1 MDGKKLKKRMVYG
14 ALGLLS
20 LAVFA
25 PKSSFAIPSFARQ
38 TGLACDVCHTV
49 FPHLTP
55 FGREFKLHGFTYDY
69 SDLIKMVRQA
79 AKKRAAEEGGMPN
92 LVINK
97 IPMIAVRIA
106 GMWANQDGGSVVP
119 HGRITDGQGAFS
131 QPAGYPTN
139 DTFNLVKDDS
149 LYIAGEITPHLGAW
163 VEIGGWNDHGDAA
176 SLAGYDA
183 ILNGGDHTV
192 DNKNFTYGLSFENV
206 VGFDDVGQA
215 GPGNWGVPLM
225 NPLSTHGTLFDP
237 FNGTPIEGVE
247 AYAMLG
253 DFTNGG
259 IYGNIGLYA
268 PSTGNDE
275 GTNPVATAG
284 SLPASTSYSWAGA
297 KHVDAYV
304 NAEYWLPGFKN
315 IYSMVGAF
323 GYFGQEKMEGGTNPY
338 EYSDNVNDYG
348 LEAQAQYIGGKNL
361 VEFFG
366 EVQKQHDS
374 EFYGEDYW
382 TGQLYST
389 DGTSVNRTGIALKA
403 DYYYKRTYG
412 VYVKYMYA
420 NSSQVQDVDYSG
432 YIVGVSWYPWQN
444 VSVKVERMMW
454 SKYHPGQA
462 NPQYNNGNVPS
473 NGSAPSASDFDV
485 TAVKVEYLF

>member
-1 MDGKKLKKRMVYG
+1 MDGRKLKKRMVYG

-69 SDLIKMVRQA
+69 SSLIKMVREA
-79 AKKRAAEEGGMPN
+79 AKKRAAEGGGMPD

-97 IPMIAVRIA
+97 IPMVSVRIA
-106 GMWANQDGGSVVP
+106 GMWANQDGGSMVG
-119 HGRITDGQGAFS
+119 HGRITNNQDAFS
-131 QPAGYPTN
+131 YPAGYPTK
-139 DTFNLVKDDS
+139 DTFNLVKGDS

-163 VEIGGWNDHGDAA
+163 VEIGGWNDSGGSA

-192 DNKNFTYGLSFENV
+192 DNKNFTYGLSFENM

-215 GPGNWGVPLM
+215 GPGNWGIPDTM
-225 NPLSTHGTLFDP
+225 NPLSTHNTLFDP
-237 FNGTPIEGVE
+237 FGGSAIVEGVE

-253 DFTNGG
+253 DFTHGG
-259 IYGNIGLYA
+259 IYGNIGLYD
-268 PSTGNDE
+268 PSNGNDE
-275 GTNPVATAG
+275 GTPPVAIGGNSKLAG
-284 SLPASTSYSWAGA
+284 NGSWHGA
-297 KHVDAYV
+297 KHVDTYV
-304 NAEYWLPGFKN
+304 NVEYWLPGFKN
-315 IYSMVGAF
+315 IYSMIGAF
-323 GYFGQEKMEGGTNPY
+323 GYFGQEKMESPASQY
-338 EYSDNVNDYG
+338 YSDNVNDYG

-374 EFYGEDYW
+374 EFYGEDWW
-382 TGQLYST
+382 TLHPYST
-389 DGTSVNRTGIALKA
+389 GTSVNRTGIALKA
-403 DYYYKRTYG
+403 DYYYDRTYG

-420 NSSQVQDVDYSG
+420 HSGTVQDLDYSG
-432 YIVGVSWYPWQN
+432 YILGVSWYPWQN
-444 VSVKVERMMW
+444 VNVRVERMMW

-462 NPQYNNGNVPS
+462 YYYQTDGVK
-473 NGSAPSASDFDV
+473 PSASDFDV
-485 TAVKVEYLF
+485 TAIKVMYLF

>member
-69 SDLIKMVRQA
+69 SSLIKMVRDA

-97 IPMIAVRIA
+97 IPMVSVRIA
-106 GMWANQDGGSVVP
+106 GVWANQDGGSMVP
-119 HGRITDGQGAFS
+119 HGRITGGQGAFS
-131 QPAGYPTN
+131 YPAGYPTK
-139 DTFNLVKDDS
+139 DTFNLVKGDS
-149 LYIAGEITPHLGAW
+149 LYIAGEIIPHLGAW
-163 VEIGGWNDHGDAA
+163 VEIGGWNDSGGSA
-176 SLAGYDA
+176 SLAGYNV

-192 DNKNFTYGLSFENV
+192 DNKNFTYGLSFENM

-225 NPLSTHGTLFDP
+225 NPLSTHNTLFDP
-237 FNGTPIEGVE
+237 FGGTPIEGVE

-253 DFTNGG
+253 NFTNGG

-268 PSTGNDE
+268 PSNGNDE
-275 GTNPVATAG
+275 GTPPVATVGNIAG
-284 SLPASTSYSWAGA
+284 TTNYNWKGA
-297 KHVDAYV
+297 KHVDTYV
-304 NAEYWLPGFKN
+304 NVEYWLPGFKN
-315 IYSMVGAF
+315 IYSMIGAF
-323 GYFGQEKMEGGTNPY
+323 GYFGQEKIEFSPTKNNPSPPPSDPY

-348 LEAQAQYIGGKNL
+348 LEAQAQYIGSKNL

-374 EFYGEDYW
+374 EFYGTDQW
-382 TGQLYST
+382 TGLPYST
-389 DGTSVNRTGIALKA
+389 NGTSVNRTGIALKA
-403 DYYYKRTYG
+403 DYYYDRTYG
-412 VYVKYMYA
+412 VYAKYMYA
-420 NSSQVQDVDYSG
+420 HSGTVQDLDYSG
-432 YIVGVSWYPWQN
+432 YILGVSWYPWQN
-444 VSVKVERMMW
+444 VNVKVERMMW

-462 NPQYNNGNVPS
+462 QYP
-473 NGSAPSASDFDV
+473 GSSASDFDV
-485 TAVKVEYLF
+485 TAVKVMYLF

>member
-1 MDGKKLKKRMVYG
+1 MDGKKLKKRMAYG

-79 AKKRAAEEGGMPN
+79 AKKRAAEEGGMPD

-97 IPMIAVRIA
+97 IPMVSVRIA
-106 GMWANQDGGSVVP
+106 GVWANQDGGSKVGNGKVSD
-119 HGRITDGQGAFS
+119 TQGNFS
-131 QPAGYPTN
+131 YPAGYPTK
-139 DTFNLVKDDS
+139 DTFNLVNGDS

-163 VEIGGWNDHGDAA
+163 VEIGGWNDHGGNA

-192 DNKNFTYGLSFENV
+192 DNKNFTYGLSFENM

-225 NPLSTHGTLFDP
+225 NPLSTHNTLFDP
-237 FNGTPIEGVE
+237 FGGLIIEGAE

-253 DFTNGG
+253 NFTNGG
-259 IYGNIGLYA
+259 IYGNIGLYD
-268 PSTGNDE
+268 PSTGNNE
-275 GTNPVATAG
+275 GAG
-284 SLPASTSYSWAGA
+284 SSIATVGNIAGTSSYSWQGA
-297 KHVDAYV
+297 KHVDTYADV
-304 NAEYWLPGFKN
+304 EYWLPGFKN
-315 IYSMVGAF
+315 IYSMIGAF
-323 GYFGQEKMEGGTNPY
+323 GYFGQEKMENGSVQ
-338 EYSDNVNDYG
+338 YSDNVNDYG

-374 EFYGEDYW
+374 KFYGTDEW
-382 TGQLYST
+382 TGTPYY
-389 DGTSVNRTGIALKA
+389 GASVNRTGIALKA
-403 DYYYKRTYG
+403 DYYYDRTYG
-412 VYVKYMYA
+412 VYAKYMYA
-420 NSSQVQDVDYSG
+420 HSGTVQDVDYSG
-432 YIVGVSWYPWQN
+432 YILGVSWYPWQN
-444 VSVKVERMMW
+444 VNVKAERMMW
-454 SKYHPGQA
+454 SKYHPGQV
-462 NPQYNNGNVPS
+462 QYP
-473 NGSAPSASDFDV
+473 GSSASDFDV
-485 TAVKVEYLF
+485 TAVKVMYLF

>member
-55 FGREFKLHGFTYDY
+55 FGREFKLHGYTYDY
-69 SDLIKMVRQA
+69 SALIKMVRDA
-79 AKKRAAEEGGMPN
+79 AKKRAAEEGGMPD

-97 IPMIAVRIA
+97 IPMVSVRIA
-106 GMWANQDGGSVVP
+106 GVWANQDGGSVVP
-119 HGRITDGQGAFS
+119 HGQITDGQNVFS

-163 VEIGGWNDHGDAA
+163 VEIGGWNDNGNAA
-176 SLAGYDA
+176 TLAGYDA

-225 NPLSTHGTLFDP
+225 NPLSTHNTLFDP

-275 GTNPVATAG
+275 GTPPAPTVGRIAG
-284 SLPASTSYSWAGA
+284 GSGYNWEGA
-297 KHVDAYV
+297 KHVDTYV
-304 NAEYWLPGFKN
+304 NVEYWLPGFKN
-315 IYSMVGAF
+315 IYSMIGAF
-323 GYFGQEKMEGGTNPY
+323 GYFGQEKMENASSVQ
-338 EYSDNVNDYG
+338 YSDNVNDYG

-374 EFYGEDYW
+374 EFYGTDQW
-382 TGQLYST
+382 TGISYST
-389 DGTSVNRTGIALKA
+389 NGTSVNRTGIALKA

-412 VYVKYMYA
+412 VYIKYMYA
-420 NSSQVQDVDYSG
+420 NSSQVQDLDYSG

-444 VSVKVERMMW
+444 VNVRVEHMMW

-462 NPQYNNGNVPS
+462 YYYQLYGVK
-473 NGSAPSASDFDV
+473 PSASDFDV